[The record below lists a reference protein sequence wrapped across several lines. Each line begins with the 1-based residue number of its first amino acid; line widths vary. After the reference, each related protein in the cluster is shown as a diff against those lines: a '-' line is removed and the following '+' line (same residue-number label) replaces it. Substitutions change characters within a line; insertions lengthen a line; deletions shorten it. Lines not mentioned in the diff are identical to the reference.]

1 MKNRT
6 SNIELL
12 RILAS
17 LGVMIL
23 HWNYNGGIS
32 LLKSVNPGGYYIFLL
47 LECINICAV
56 NVFMLIS
63 GYYMCKTKTVSLW
76 KPVEIITQV
85 ILIKI
90 FTELMKVV
98 FLHKRFS
105 IGAFVPNNYYVIFYI
120 AVLLISP
127 LLNTAME
134 NATNKKRLIISLLL
148 LFSVYPTLVDITG
161 IQDLSSVT
169 RTGSMDGYT
178 IVNFVLMYMIG
189 AYIRE
194 MEETIK
200 SIKTSL
206 LLGTYVFCLLCL
218 FLWTVYAFNTAEF
231 SGGGT
236 CLSYANPL
244 VILEAVLVFLLI
256 RRIDIGSNKYI
267 NGLAKASFT
276 AYLFHGAVI
285 RYFVSEKFCSQFWGV
300 TVIYVIISV
309 LGIYAASWIV
319 YSLYNLIMKN
329 IFSICK
335 RHITLHEWYY

>member
-1 MKNRT
+1 MKKERT

-32 LLKSVNPGGYYIFLL
+32 LMKHANPKGYYIFLL

-63 GYYMCKTKTVSLW
+63 GYYMCRAKTVNLW
-76 KPVEIITQV
+76 KPVEMITEV

-90 FTELMKVV
+90 FIELIKVI
-98 FLHKRFS
+98 FLHKKFS

-127 LLNTAME
+127 LLNIVME
-134 NATNKKRLIISLLL
+134 NVTSKKRLIIIL
-148 LFSVYPTLVDITG
+148 LFLFSIYPTVVDITG

-178 IVNFVLMYMIG
+178 IVNFILMYMIG

-194 MEETIK
+194 MGETIK
-200 SIKTSL
+200 KCKTSI
-206 LLGTYVFCLLCL
+206 LLGTLCICLLCL
-218 FLWTVYAFNTAEF
+218 FLWTVYAFTSAEF

-276 AYLFHGAVI
+276 AYLFHPG
-285 RYFVSEKFCSQFWGV
+285 FSE
-300 TVIYVIISV
+300 T
-309 LGIYAASWIV
+309 
-319 YSLYNLIMKN
+319 
-329 IFSICK
+329 
-335 RHITLHEWYY
+335 